1 MSVTATQNDTVK
13 SVLDR
18 AKPGEW
24 ESAAQLVKLG
34 SALAPVSKT
43 YVGLAS
49 AAAHN
54 ITDAAHGSAV
64 PILVPIAV
72 RVTAGAAAAGLR
84 MIGDPAATPSAT
96 VATLSADGKTL
107 TFEAGVTAFV
117 LVYMQQATVALS
129 TLYPTG

>member
-1 MSVTATQNDTVK
+1 MSATATFPDTLQK
-13 SVLDR
+13 VLDR
-18 AKPGEW
+18 GKAGEW
-24 ESAAQLVKLG
+24 EGAAQLAKLG
-34 SALAPVSKT
+34 SVLTPVSKT
-43 YVGLAS
+43 YTGLAS

-107 TFEAGVTAFV
+107 TFEAGVTGFV

-129 TLYPTG
+129 TIYPTQ